1 MQRNRVLAFVR
12 PRNLLVG
19 SLGADDSQDTSTRS
33 MALRTIVQYPDPV
46 LNTRAE
52 EVLSI
57 DGHIHQLVADMVE
70 TMHAAPGVGLAANQ
84 VGVTRRVAIVDLS
97 VGKHRSALV
106 VLINP
111 QRLSTEGNQIDEE
124 GCLSLPGI
132 TELVPRPLRVE
143 VQALNLEGE
152 IVRVH
157 GEGLMARAL
166 LHEIDHLEGVLF
178 LDRLS
183 PLKRRLIRKRINKL
197 IQAGEWA
204 RVGT

>member
-1 MQRNRVLAFVR
+1 
-12 PRNLLVG
+12 
-19 SLGADDSQDTSTRS
+19 
-33 MALRTIVQYPDPV
+33 
-46 LNTRAE
+46 
-52 EVLSI
+52 
-57 DGHIHQLVADMVE
+57 
-70 TMHAAPGVGLAANQ
+70 MHAAPGVGLAANQ

-97 VGKHRSALV
+97 VGKDPSALV
-106 VLINP
+106 VLINH
-111 QRLSTEGNQIDEE
+111 QILSTEGNQIDEE

>member
-1 MQRNRVLAFVR
+1 MSD
-12 PRNLLVG
+12 P
-19 SLGADDSQDTSTRS
+19 SGADDFQDTSTRS

-97 VGKHRSALV
+97 VGKDPSALV

-111 QRLSTEGNQIDEE
+111 QVLSTEGHQLDEE

>member
-1 MQRNRVLAFVR
+1 
-12 PRNLLVG
+12 
-19 SLGADDSQDTSTRS
+19 

-97 VGKHRSALV
+97 VGKDPSALV
-106 VLINP
+106 VLINS
-111 QRLSTEGNQIDEE
+111 QILSTEGNQIDEE